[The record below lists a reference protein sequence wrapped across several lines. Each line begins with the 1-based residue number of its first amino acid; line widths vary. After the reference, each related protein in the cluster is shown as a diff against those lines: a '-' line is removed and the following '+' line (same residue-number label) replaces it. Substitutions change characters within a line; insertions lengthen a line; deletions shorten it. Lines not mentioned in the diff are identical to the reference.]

1 MVNSK
6 VILNKLVASA
16 IDQSELNGRHGKWVD
31 NALKEA
37 TSVMQCDCPAS
48 GYKNH
53 TYKLLCGSL
62 CSHYYTNK

>member
-48 GYKNH
+48 GY
-53 TYKLLCGSL
+53 
-62 CSHYYTNK
+62 